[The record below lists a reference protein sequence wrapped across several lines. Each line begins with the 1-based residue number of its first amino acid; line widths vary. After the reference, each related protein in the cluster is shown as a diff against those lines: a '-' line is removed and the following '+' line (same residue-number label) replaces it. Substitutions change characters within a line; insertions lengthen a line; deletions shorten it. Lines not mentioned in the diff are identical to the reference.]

1 MKLEKIVFGDSQIQS
16 FIPFFSLYWNNY
28 NDEMKNFLRQIHEFL
43 LNLNNSLIKEIENQK
58 SFFNLAQ
65 INKNKYKGNELK
77 TIESILKYKTQTFNF
92 LITIFEKIVKLVMMS
107 IKSSNLF
114 YFDIFLNVF
123 RKFFQEPERF
133 KHEFYFSISNDKTLV
148 LKPTYESFSKRI
160 EEFLKIMLNDFS
172 IRNPIISFKD
182 KCNFLLSNPY
192 FKKNLPVVIKILE
205 NKVFHREKLILK
217 ISSIQKIIN
226 DLLHNNI
233 KKINNVVAFNEKEVR
248 KLIEIKEFSDKINV
262 ENFEFDKMNE
272 SFFSLE
278 NYNLKINDKYESSMF
293 IFDFGEIKNFLQ
305 KTREKILNTIEDKFG
320 KIIVIS
326 NKFIKE
332 KLKGIPLLFEK
343 FFSIKNNFSKQ
354 VYKY

>member
-1 MKLEKIVFGDSQIQS
+1 M
-16 FIPFFSLYWNNY
+16 
-28 NDEMKNFLRQIHEFL
+28 
-43 LNLNNSLIKEIENQK
+43 
-58 SFFNLAQ
+58 
-65 INKNKYKGNELK
+65 
-77 TIESILKYKTQTFNF
+77 
-92 LITIFEKIVKLVMMS
+92 
-107 IKSSNLF
+107 
-114 YFDIFLNVF
+114 
-123 RKFFQEPERF
+123 
-133 KHEFYFSISNDKTLV
+133 
-148 LKPTYESFSKRI
+148 
-160 EEFLKIMLNDFS
+160 
-172 IRNPIISFKD
+172 
-182 KCNFLLSNPY
+182 
-192 FKKNLPVVIKILE
+192 
-205 NKVFHREKLILK
+205 
-217 ISSIQKIIN
+217 SSIQKIIN
-226 DLLHNNI
+226 DLLNNNI

-262 ENFEFDKMNE
+262 ENFEFDKLNE